1 MSPHSSSHDHAALAA
16 DAAAP
21 AGDAPDVRL
30 RERQRWMGVLARA
43 SAVEIAALAPPLP
56 AHRRLRGPEVGLA
69 MLRGRAGGD
78 GVAFNL
84 GEATM
89 ARCSVEMEGRIG
101 HAHRLG
107 RDLVAAE
114 LAAALDAAL
123 LDPARRDALLAEV
136 IEPLAARQA
145 EAAARDARR
154 AAATEVRFFTLAA
167 MR

>member
-1 MSPHSSSHDHAALAA
+1 MNGPE
-16 DAAAP
+16 
-21 AGDAPDVRL
+21 VRTP
-30 RERQRWMGVLARA
+30 ERQRWMGVLARA
-43 SAVEIAALAPPLP
+43 GGAEIAALAPPLP
-56 AHRRLRGPEVGLA
+56 PHSRLRGPEVGLV

-78 GVAFNL
+78 GAAFNL

-89 ARCSVEMEGRIG
+89 ARCSVELGGRIG

-114 LAAALDAAL
+114 LSAALDAAL
-123 LDPARRDALLAEV
+123 LDPARREGLLAAV
-136 IEPLAARQA
+136 IAPLAAQQ
-145 EAAARDARR
+145 AARAGETARR